1 MTLDKRLP
9 SSESWTDRN
18 KAGSL
23 LQSITA
29 TRDPKA
35 PAELR
40 SEGLAPLIEMAQW
53 YDTPHSV
60 EHRIILGC
68 IGGIEEAQLQK
79 MALEND
85 QMNIIIAAVRNAHKR
100 ETRVGQ
106 ICETDL

>member
-40 SEGLAPLIEMAQW
+40 SEGLAPLIEMDQW
-53 YDTPHSV
+53 YDTPI
-60 EHRIILGC
+60 RWN
-68 IGGIEEAQLQK
+68 IGSFLVVLAGSK
-79 MALEND
+79 K
-85 QMNIIIAAVRNAHKR
+85 RNYKR
-100 ETRVGQ
+100 WR
-106 ICETDL
+106 